1 MAPSPSSS
9 LNTPGGAGAVASP
22 SCNQQ
27 EDQAYRDKVRQLS
40 KYIEPL
46 RRMINKMGNDG
57 DSKFWVI
64 LLKNLIFLIY
74 IFDISDVEKLSK
86 MKKLLEIL
94 SNPSKRVPLET
105 LIKCEIVLEKLD
117 FKRVCFPTSLYK
129 FKYLLLKVF
138 DIIVIFYSIISNYF
152 LIKFRVRGVGL

>member
-27 EDQAYRDKVRQLS
+27 EDQAYREKVRQLS

-57 DSKFWVI
+57 DSKFTHLNI
-64 LLKNLIFLIY
+64 LLKNLIFLFIY
-74 IFDISDVEKLSK
+74 I
-86 MKKLLEIL
+86 
-94 SNPSKRVPLET
+94 
-105 LIKCEIVLEKLD
+105 
-117 FKRVCFPTSLYK
+117 
-129 FKYLLLKVF
+129 
-138 DIIVIFYSIISNYF
+138 
-152 LIKFRVRGVGL
+152 